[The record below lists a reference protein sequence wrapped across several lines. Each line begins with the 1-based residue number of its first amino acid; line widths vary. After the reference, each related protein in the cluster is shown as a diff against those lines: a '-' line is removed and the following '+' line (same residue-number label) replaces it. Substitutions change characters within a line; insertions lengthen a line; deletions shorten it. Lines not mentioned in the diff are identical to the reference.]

1 MSEREKQDW
10 AFMAHKERIHYLM
23 ELNGEGQVQLARMF
37 YSHEK
42 ELKEMEVQIAKLF
55 KLVSTGTEP

>member
-1 MSEREKQDW
+1 MSKKEKQDW
-10 AFMAHKERIHYLM
+10 AFMTHRERMDYLQ
-23 ELNGEGQVQLARMF
+23 ELNGEGKLQLARMF

-55 KLVSTGTEP
+55 KLVSTGAKP